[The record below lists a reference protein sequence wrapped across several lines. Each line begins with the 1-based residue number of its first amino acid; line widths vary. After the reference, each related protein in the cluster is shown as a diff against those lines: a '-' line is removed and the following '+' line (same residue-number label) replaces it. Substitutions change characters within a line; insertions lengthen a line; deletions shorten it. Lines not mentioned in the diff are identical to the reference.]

1 MLVELLNPK
10 VALFFIAFL
19 PQFVD
24 PAGSLPV
31 WLQFLVLGVIVNLS
45 STMGSRGNAQ
55 NAIYVASKHA
65 IEGLTKAAAL
75 EAGRSNVR
83 VNAVAPGPI
92 DTGMLQRIAGGAEKV
107 AAVAAAIPLSRIGTP
122 DEVADAIVFMAA
134 ARRPLTVA
142 WPEGGRQQIQAASR
156 TMVSGVAFPAAR
168 VGDATEAG
176 WPVRCAGSV
185 IGAVACRWIGP
196 PPVDPER
203 VASLLS
209 AVATAVAPAC
219 RVLLDHADAPAL
231 PGIESELLGVS
242 GAMEE
247 VRRAVARAADAPYPV
262 LVQAESGAGKEL
274 VAHAI
279 HRASA
284 RRSRPFCALN
294 CAALPDEL
302 IEAELFGHAKGA
314 FTGAIAERR
323 GLFEEADGG
332 VLFLDEVG
340 ELSPRAQAK
349 LLRVIQEGEIRRVGE
364 TVSRR
369 IDVRLVAAT
378 NRLLDQE
385 VEAGRFR
392 RDLWYR
398 LDVIRIVVPP
408 LRERPEDVL
417 ILAAGFWR
425 RATER
430 VGSRAVL
437 SEATLAALARYD
449 WPGNVRELQNV
460 LAALAVSSPRRG
472 MVGPSAL
479 PATLARVAA
488 APCRGAT
495 LEQARRL
502 FETRFVRAALAR
514 AGGHRG
520 RAAAE
525 LGVTRQGLAKLMGRL
540 GVETPEACGPA
551 ASGSADAAVGG

>member
-1 MLVELLNPK
+1 M
-10 VALFFIAFL
+10 
-19 PQFVD
+19 
-24 PAGSLPV
+24 
-31 WLQFLVLGVIVNLS
+31 
-45 STMGSRGNAQ
+45 T
-55 NAIYVASKHA
+55 
-65 IEGLTKAAAL
+65 
-75 EAGRSNVR
+75 
-83 VNAVAPGPI
+83 
-92 DTGMLQRIAGGAEKV
+92 
-107 AAVAAAIPLSRIGTP
+107 
-122 DEVADAIVFMAA
+122 
-134 ARRPLTVA
+134 RRPLV
-142 WPEGGRQQIQAASR
+142 
-156 TMVSGVAFPAAR
+156 VSWPAAGR
-168 VGDATEAG
+168 AHVEAANRAIHTG
-176 WPVRCAGSV
+176 LAVPPQPTAGASEAAHPVRSAGAV

-196 PPVDPER
+196 PLVDSSR
-203 VASLLS
+203 AVSLLS
-209 AVATAVAPAC
+209 AVAAAVAPGL
-219 RVLLDHADAPAL
+219 RVLLDYADAPAL

-274 VAHAI
+274 VARAI

-284 RRSRPFCALN
+284 RRTRPFCALN

-302 IEAELFGHAKGA
+302 IEAELFGHTKGA
-314 FTGAIAERR
+314 FTGAVAERR

-340 ELSPRAQAK
+340 ELSPRGQAK

-364 TVSRR
+364 TVPRR
-369 IDVRLVAAT
+369 VDVRLVAAT

-398 LDVIRIVVPP
+398 LDVIRILVPP
-408 LRERPEDVL
+408 LRDRPEDVPV
-417 ILAAGFWR
+417 LAAGFWR
-425 RATER
+425 RAAER
-430 VGSRAVL
+430 VGSRALL
-437 SEATLAALARYD
+437 SDATLAALARYD

-460 LAALAVSSPRRG
+460 LAALAVASPRRG
-472 MVGPSAL
+472 IVGPSAL
-479 PATLARVAA
+479 PATLARMAVAS
-488 APCRGAT
+488 GGVT
-495 LEQARRL
+495 LEQARRV

-540 GVETPEACGPA
+540 GVDAPEGCGLTPDAPAIGAGP
-551 ASGSADAAVGG
+551 SG